1 MSQLLSAKAQERID
15 NLIQLTADH
24 YGGVPGKTYTATP
37 AVAQT
42 LNEKIILDG
51 NWLLPLINVAPVA
64 EIKGDKIFMDLAS
77 PVTSRTDTSGSG
89 ERSAKRLLA
98 LTNKEYQLYKTESD
112 VGLTYSQIDSWAKFP
127 DFAKRYANRVI
138 KAIGNDR
145 VRIGFHGIT
154 AAATTDIVANPNLE
168 DVNKG
173 WLQIIREFNGGSQ
186 YTIGTVG
193 VPVQLGSNTFKNLD
207 VLVGLAIDKLA
218 EQFRED
224 PDLVVFVGRNVI
236 QYTRNQYHAAN
247 GNVPTE
253 KAKLHDGMTMTT
265 YGGLP
270 ALTPAF
276 FPSNAILVTSLNNL
290 SIYWQETSWR
300 RQQIDNPKRDQYE
313 DFNSRNEGY
322 VVEVEEKSAF
332 IENITYA
339 PAA

>member
-1 MSQLLSAKAQERID
+1 MSQLLSAQGKERID
-15 NLIQLTADH
+15 NLIQLTAEH
-24 YGGVPGKTYTATP
+24 YDGVPGQTYTATP
-37 AVAQT
+37 SVAQT
-42 LNEKIILDG
+42 LNDKIILDG
-51 NWLLPLINVAPVA
+51 NWLLPLINVAPVT
-64 EIKGDKIFMDLAS
+64 EMSGDKIFMDLAA
-77 PVTSRTDTSGSG
+77 PVTGRTDTSGAG

-98 LTNKEYQLYKTESD
+98 LTNKTYELSKTESD
-112 VGLTYSQIDSWAKFP
+112 IALTYSQIDSWSKFK
-127 DFAKRYANRVI
+127 DFVQRYSNRVI
-138 KAIGNDR
+138 KAVGNDR
-145 VRIGFHGIT
+145 VRIGFHGTHAAVDTDLT
-154 AAATTDIVANPNLE
+154 AFPNLE

-173 WLQIIREFNGGSQ
+173 WLQIIREFNAGSQ

-193 VPVQLGSNTFKNLD
+193 VPILLGGAVFNNLD
-207 VLVGLAIDKLA
+207 VLVGSAIDKLA

-224 PDLVVFVGRNVI
+224 PDLVVFVGRNVL

-270 ALTPAF
+270 AMTPAF

-300 RQQIDNPKRDQYE
+300 RRQIDNPKKDQYE

-322 VVEVEEKSAF
+322 VVEVEEKTAF